1 MDIARLGAAD
11 FFGEIGLLTGAPR
24 NATATATAVG
34 ATTVFSLGGPAFAA
48 ALKTDHTIGVSLLET
63 MALRQQVSATFASIA
78 AR

>member
-1 MDIARLGAAD
+1 LDIARLGAAD

-24 NATATATAVG
+24 NATATAVG